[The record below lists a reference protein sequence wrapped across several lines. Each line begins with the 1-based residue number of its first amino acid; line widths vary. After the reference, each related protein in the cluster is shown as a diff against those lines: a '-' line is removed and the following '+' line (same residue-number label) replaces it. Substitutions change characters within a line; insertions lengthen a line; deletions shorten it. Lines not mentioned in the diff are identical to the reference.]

1 MFADQANA
9 VREAESVS
17 LDVWEHANL
26 NLVRHKSR
34 DVLGGAEALALARKL
49 LEDIM
54 FVVEVAHKSNN
65 VRLLYTCKG
74 VSFAEHPAG
83 MGLELTVAVAD
94 ELEK

>member
-1 MFADQANA
+1 
-9 VREAESVS
+9 
-17 LDVWEHANL
+17 
-26 NLVRHKSR
+26 
-34 DVLGGAEALALARKL
+34 
-49 LEDIM
+49 M